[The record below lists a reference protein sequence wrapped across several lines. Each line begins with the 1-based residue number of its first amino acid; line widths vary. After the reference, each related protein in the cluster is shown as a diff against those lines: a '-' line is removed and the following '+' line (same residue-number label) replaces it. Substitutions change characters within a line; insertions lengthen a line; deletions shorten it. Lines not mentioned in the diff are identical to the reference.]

1 VSCCQCT
8 TALVNRSSRW
18 TSWLPP
24 VGVGI
29 WCLRQCSSEL
39 TVHEGLGPAGGRQ
52 TWTTTMTRVTLMMIA
67 TQSTVLT
74 RTMTMITIMTLI
86 KMVIPILIRTLTM
99 TQMITTMMMPTMTR
113 NIEGR
118 SMRLQGGRRILAL
131 STMTSCLK

>member
-1 VSCCQCT
+1 
-8 TALVNRSSRW
+8 
-18 TSWLPP
+18 
-24 VGVGI
+24 
-29 WCLRQCSSEL
+29 
-39 TVHEGLGPAGGRQ
+39 
-52 TWTTTMTRVTLMMIA
+52 
-67 TQSTVLT
+67 
-74 RTMTMITIMTLI
+74 MTMITIMTLI

>member
-1 VSCCQCT
+1 
-8 TALVNRSSRW
+8 
-18 TSWLPP
+18 
-24 VGVGI
+24 
-29 WCLRQCSSEL
+29 
-39 TVHEGLGPAGGRQ
+39 
-52 TWTTTMTRVTLMMIA
+52 MTRVTLMMIA

-113 NIEGR
+113 NMEGR

>member
-1 VSCCQCT
+1 
-8 TALVNRSSRW
+8 
-18 TSWLPP
+18 
-24 VGVGI
+24 
-29 WCLRQCSSEL
+29 
-39 TVHEGLGPAGGRQ
+39 
-52 TWTTTMTRVTLMMIA
+52 MMIA